1 MPVNNEVALVLF
13 FRTTGGQTFVHRRL
27 FENASREV
35 YDDVLARHHAD
46 DFIAR
51 LGESLRATSHAHTLP
66 PVNVVSSADHVLS
79 VPSADEIAPEVVP
92 SADEVAPEV
101 VPSAVRPLARKRK
114 AVSKF
119 TYRRNFERRNFEPA
133 RGFTHTDAKQF
144 GPKARAKRRS
154 AWAKRAQ
161 ARKAKKVAREA
172 ELREQGKKAA
182 SLG

>member
-1 MPVNNEVALVLF
+1 MKVALVLF

-27 FENASREV
+27 LENASREV

-51 LGESLRATSHAHTLP
+51 LGESLRATSQAHTLP

-119 TYRRNFERRNFEPA
+119 TYRRNFEPA
-133 RGFTHTDAKQF
+133 RGITHTDAKQF

-154 AWAKRAQ
+154 ASAKRAQ
-161 ARKAKKVAREA
+161 ARKAKKAAREA
-172 ELREQGKKAA
+172 ELRKQGAKAA